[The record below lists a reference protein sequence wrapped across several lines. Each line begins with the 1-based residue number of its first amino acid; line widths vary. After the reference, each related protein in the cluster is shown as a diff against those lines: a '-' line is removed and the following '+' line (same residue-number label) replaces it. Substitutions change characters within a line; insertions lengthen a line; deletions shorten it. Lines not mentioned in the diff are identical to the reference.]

1 MSRQVFE
8 GQDAAALGDGV
19 DDSLGDGPGVKAGVR
34 AVLRDA
40 SECGGE
46 FGVGLALARA
56 WRAGSVDEHASSALL
71 L

>member
-40 SECGGE
+40 SEGGGE
-46 FGVGLALARA
+46 FGAGLALARA
-56 WRAGSVDEHASSALL
+56 WRAGSVDEHT
-71 L
+71 